1 MASRTRPA
9 GAAFRL
15 RSTLTL
21 LYLFAFVVL
30 YCLAIAAPAM
40 LDVLRS
46 MPPGPEQEAAARE
59 AVRSAVG
66 PRLLLAVVAAVFTTG
81 LGTRA
86 RILPGL
92 R

>member
-1 MASRTRPA
+1 MASRARTG
-9 GAAFRL
+9 GAVFRL

-40 LDVLRS
+40 LDILRS
-46 MPPGPEQEAAARE
+46 LPPGPEQEAAARE

-66 PRLLLAVVAAVFTTG
+66 PRLLAAVVAAVITTAVAA
-81 LGTRA
+81 RA